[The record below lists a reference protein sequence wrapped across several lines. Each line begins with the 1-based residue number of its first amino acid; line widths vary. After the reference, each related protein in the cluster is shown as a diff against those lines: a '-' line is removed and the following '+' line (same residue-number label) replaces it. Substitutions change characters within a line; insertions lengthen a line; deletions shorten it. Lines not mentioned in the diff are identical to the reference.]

1 MYTRSTLPHTLF
13 HLTHLR
19 NIYWLPRT
27 NRHLNYFQLFSMTK
41 TAAVTFLYGRLYVH
55 ELSMPSDKIL
65 EVELL
70 SERVY
75 VHF

>member
-1 MYTRSTLPHTLF
+1 
-13 HLTHLR
+13 
-19 NIYWLPRT
+19 
-27 NRHLNYFQLFSMTK
+27 MTK